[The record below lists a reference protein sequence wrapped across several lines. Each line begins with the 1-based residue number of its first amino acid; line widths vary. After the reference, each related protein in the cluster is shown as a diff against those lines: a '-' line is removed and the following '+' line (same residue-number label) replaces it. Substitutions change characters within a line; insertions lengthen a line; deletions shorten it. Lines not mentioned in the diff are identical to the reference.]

1 MKTEGRNCIILEV
14 KRLKIIRL
22 ATAGLQITVSHGTS
36 ANQNFLESDK
46 ILPVFGNYVWRMFL
60 L

>member
-22 ATAGLQITVSHGTS
+22 ATTGLQITVSHGTS

-46 ILPVFGNYVWRMFL
+46 ILPVFGHYVWRIFL